1 MTDYHAWEV
10 SDGEHHTDVYISN
23 KTVICKKK
31 SVPGITLTIGM
42 FFDGTGN
49 NAFNTDLRLTG
60 QCTHEDVGM
69 SAGDADA
76 CLKKLHKG
84 GMGDDSSY
92 GGYYSNIHWLYSL
105 YHIDN
110 EVAPDKSIFQKAIYV
125 DGIGTE
131 KYKEDSLIGMGIG
144 AIFDGVVDKTNEGIS
159 FIPDKLN
166 EFINKNESI
175 NFAIEKI
182 QFDVFGF
189 SRGAAAARH
198 FANRVRRGDKTI
210 ENAII
215 KGLDGRN
222 QHGKPAGEVRF
233 LGLFDTVCAVGT
245 VTNLFDVHG
254 PVNPGV
260 ELDLPPDIAQ
270 KVFQIT
276 AMHESRYNFS
286 LNSIKGYWPELALP
300 GVHSDIGGGYN
311 PSESEY
317 CFLTQ
322 PVFETVKE
330 EVSNDDTSVYKSA
343 AATQPDLRVV
353 PALKYIIPSGE
364 MKVETWYDY
373 LVSPEENRLGI
384 IKKRVGAAVT
394 FYRTVKNDWSKV
406 SLRVMLDAAKEQG
419 LQFHDILPKDDKLY
433 LPPELE
439 SLCQKAINQG
449 KMVRNGGTP
458 TPFTFDELLLIGK
471 YIHCS
476 ANWNPVRLKKVWLD
490 GKQIKTI
497 YGAVPVSDVFGFI
510 NRPCDRWMRAIWNM
524 KGEKS

>member
-92 GGYYSNIHWLYSL
+92 GGYYSNIHWLNTL
-105 YHIDN
+105 YTTD
-110 EVAPDKSIFQKAIYV
+110 DKISADKNLYQMAIYV
-125 DGIGTE
+125 EGIGTE
-131 KYKEDSLIGMGIG
+131 KYKEDSLIGMGLG
-144 AIFDGVVDKTNEGIS
+144 AVFDGVIDKTNEGIAQ
-159 FIPDKLN
+159 IPKKITDFLQSN
-166 EFINKNESI
+166 ASSD
-175 NFAIEKI
+175 FAIELI
-182 QFDVFGF
+182 QFDIFGF

-198 FANRVRRGDKTI
+198 FANRVRQGDPKI
-210 ENAII
+210 EDAII
-215 KGLDGRN
+215 KGLNGRN

-322 PVFETVKE
+322 PIFETVKE

-343 AATQPDLRVV
+343 AATQSDLRVV
-353 PALKYIIPSGE
+353 PVLKYIIPSGE

-406 SLRVMLDAAKEQG
+406 SLRVMLDAAKEG
-419 LQFHDILPKDDKLY
+419 CVDFNAIRNTDLDLK

-471 YIHCS
+471 YVHCS
-476 ANWNPVRLKKVWLD
+476 ANWNPVRFKKVWLD
-490 GKQIKTI
+490 GKKIRTI
-497 YGAVPVSDVFGFI
+497 YGAVPVTDVFGFI
-510 NRPCDRWMRAIWNM
+510 NRPCDRWMRTIWNM
-524 KGEKS
+524 KGDKA